1 MIVLIFKILGFF
13 AFCISVIALFF
24 NPPLG
29 MFCIMLLALFLV
41 LVDMIVE
48 EGYTINLSYSNM
60 EWIWSVGKYVLIIFA
75 IIVVVGVMSDLI
87 RKFKSNKRVNKRI
100 DIKNKGEQN
109 PKILIIDNTM
119 EDLFALKRES
129 LYEK

>member
-1 MIVLIFKILGFF
+1 LGFF

-29 MFCIMLLALFLV
+29 VFFCLLASLLAV
-41 LVDMIVE
+41 VGIIIG
-48 EGYTINLSYSNM
+48 EGSTINLSYPIM
-60 EWIWSVGKYVLIIFA
+60 EWIWNVGKYVLVIFA

-87 RKFKSNKRVNKRI
+87 RKFKSNKRVNKGM

-119 EDLFALKRES
+119 EDLLALKKES

>member
-29 MFCIMLLALFLV
+29 VFFCLLASLLAV
-41 LVDMIVE
+41 VGIIIG
-48 EGYTINLSYSNM
+48 EGSTINLSYPIM
-60 EWIWSVGKYVLIIFA
+60 EWIWNVGKYVLAIFA

-87 RKFKSNKRVNKRI
+87 RKFKSNKRVNKGM

-119 EDLFALKRES
+119 EDLLALKKES

>member
-29 MFCIMLLALFLV
+29 VFFLLLASLLAV
-41 LVDMIVE
+41 AGIIIG
-48 EGYTINLSYSNM
+48 EGSTINLSYPIM
-60 EWIWSVGKYVLIIFA
+60 EWIWSVGKYVLVIFA
-75 IIVVVGVMSDLI
+75 IMMVFAVVLELI
-87 RKFKSNKRVNKRI
+87 KKIKSNKRVNKGM

-119 EDLFALKRES
+119 EDLLALKKES
-129 LYEK
+129 LYEE

>member
-29 MFCIMLLALFLV
+29 VFFCLLASLLAV
-41 LVDMIVE
+41 VGIIIG
-48 EGYTINLSYSNM
+48 EGSTINLSYPIM
-60 EWIWSVGKYVLIIFA
+60 EWIWNVGKYVLVIFA

-87 RKFKSNKRVNKRI
+87 RKFKSNKRVN
-100 DIKNKGEQN
+100 
-109 PKILIIDNTM
+109 
-119 EDLFALKRES
+119 
-129 LYEK
+129 

>member
-29 MFCIMLLALFLV
+29 VFFLLLASLLAV
-41 LVDMIVE
+41 VGIIIG
-48 EGYTINLSYSNM
+48 EGSTINLSYPIM
-60 EWIWSVGKYVLIIFA
+60 EWIWSVGKYVLVIFA
-75 IIVVVGVMSDLI
+75 IMMVFAVVLELI
-87 RKFKSNKRVNKRI
+87 KKIKSNKRVNKGM

-109 PKILIIDNTM
+109 LKILIIDNTM
-119 EDLFALKRES
+119 EDLLALKKES
-129 LYEK
+129 LYEE

>member
-1 MIVLIFKILGFF
+1 MIVLIFQILGFF
-13 AFCISVIALFF
+13 AFCISVIAMFF

-29 MFCIMLLALFLV
+29 VFFLLLASLLAV
-41 LVDMIVE
+41 VGIIIG
-48 EGYTINLSYSNM
+48 EGNTINLSYPIM
-60 EWIWSVGKYVLIIFA
+60 EWIWSVGKYVLVIFA
-75 IIVVVGVMSDLI
+75 IMMVFAVVLELI
-87 RKFKSNKRVNKRI
+87 KKIKSNKRVNKGM

-119 EDLFALKRES
+119 EDLLALKKES

>member
-29 MFCIMLLALFLV
+29 VFFLLLASLLAV
-41 LVDMIVE
+41 VGIIIG
-48 EGYTINLSYSNM
+48 EGSTINLSYPIM
-60 EWIWSVGKYVLIIFA
+60 EWIWSVGKYVLVIFA
-75 IIVVVGVMSDLI
+75 IMMVFAVVLELI
-87 RKFKSNKRVNKRI
+87 KKIKSNKRVNKGM

-119 EDLFALKRES
+119 EDLLALKKES
-129 LYEK
+129 LYEE

>member
-1 MIVLIFKILGFF
+1 MIVLIFKILGFIGF
-13 AFCISVIALFF
+13 LISVTMMFF
-24 NPPLG
+24 NIPLG
-29 MFCIMLLALFLV
+29 MFCIMLLALFLA

-75 IIVVVGVMSDLI
+75 IIVVVGVMSYLI

-119 EDLFALKRES
+119 EDLLALKRES
-129 LYEK
+129 L

>member
-29 MFCIMLLALFLV
+29 VFFCLLASLLAV
-41 LVDMIVE
+41 VGIIIG
-48 EGYTINLSYSNM
+48 EGSTINLSYPIM
-60 EWIWSVGKYVLIIFA
+60 EWIWNVGKYVLVIFA
-75 IIVVVGVMSDLI
+75 IIVIVGVMSDLI
-87 RKFKSNKRVNKRI
+87 RKFKSNKRVNKGM

-119 EDLFALKRES
+119 EDLLALKKES

>member
-29 MFCIMLLALFLV
+29 VFFCLLASLLAV
-41 LVDMIVE
+41 VGIIIG
-48 EGYTINLSYSNM
+48 EGSTINLSYPIM
-60 EWIWSVGKYVLIIFA
+60 EWIWNVGKYVLVIFA
-75 IIVVVGVMSDLI
+75 IMMVFAVVLELI
-87 RKFKSNKRVNKRI
+87 KKIKSNKRVNKKI
-100 DIKNKGEQN
+100 DIKNKEEQDY
-109 PKILIIDNTM
+109 KILIIDNTM
-119 EDLFALKRES
+119 EDLLALKKES

>member
-29 MFCIMLLALFLV
+29 VFFCLLASLLAV
-41 LVDMIVE
+41 VGIIIG
-48 EGYTINLSYSNM
+48 EGSTINLSYPIM
-60 EWIWSVGKYVLIIFA
+60 EWIWNVGVLVIFA

-87 RKFKSNKRVNKRI
+87 RKFKSNKRVNKGM

-119 EDLFALKRES
+119 EDLLALKKES

>member
-29 MFCIMLLALFLV
+29 VFFLLLASLLAV
-41 LVDMIVE
+41 VGIIS
-48 EGYTINLSYSNM
+48 TINLSYPIM
-60 EWIWSVGKYVLIIFA
+60 EWWSVGKYVLVIFA
-75 IIVVVGVMSDLI
+75 IMMVFAVVLELI
-87 RKFKSNKRVNKRI
+87 KKIKSNKRVNKGM

-119 EDLFALKRES
+119 EDLLALKKES
-129 LYEK
+129 LYEE

>member
-1 MIVLIFKILGFF
+1 MIVLIFQILGFF
-13 AFCISVIALFF
+13 AFCISVIAMFF

-29 MFCIMLLALFLV
+29 VFFLLLASLLAV
-41 LVDMIVE
+41 VGIIIGEVS
-48 EGYTINLSYSNM
+48 TINLSYPIM
-60 EWIWSVGKYVLIIFA
+60 EWIWSVGKYVLVIFA
-75 IIVVVGVMSDLI
+75 IMMVFAVVLELI
-87 RKFKSNKRVNKRI
+87 KKIKSNKRVNKGM

-119 EDLFALKRES
+119 EDLLALKKES

>member
-1 MIVLIFKILGFF
+1 
-13 AFCISVIALFF
+13 
-24 NPPLG
+24 
-29 MFCIMLLALFLV
+29 
-41 LVDMIVE
+41 
-48 EGYTINLSYSNM
+48 M
-60 EWIWSVGKYVLIIFA
+60 EWIWNVGKYVLVIFA

-87 RKFKSNKRVNKRI
+87 RKFKSNKRVNKGM

-119 EDLFALKRES
+119 EDLLALKKES

>member
-1 MIVLIFKILGFF
+1 
-13 AFCISVIALFF
+13 
-24 NPPLG
+24 
-29 MFCIMLLALFLV
+29 MLLASLLATV
-41 LVDMIVE
+41 GMIIG
-48 EGYTINLSYSNM
+48 EGNTINLSYLIM
-60 EWIWSVGKYVLIIFA
+60 EWIWNVGKYVLVIFA

-87 RKFKSNKRVNKRI
+87 RKFKSNKRVNKGM

-119 EDLFALKRES
+119 EDLLALKKES